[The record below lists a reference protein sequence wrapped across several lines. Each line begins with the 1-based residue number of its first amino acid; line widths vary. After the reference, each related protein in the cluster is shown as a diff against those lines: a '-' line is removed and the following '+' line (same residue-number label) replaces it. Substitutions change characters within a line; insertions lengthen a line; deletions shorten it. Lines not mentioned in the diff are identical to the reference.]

1 MISEVVYYL
10 KNLDLVQIKR
20 VLNAT
25 EPNPVNE
32 LSQAKDAVEVVI
44 AMGYSFDNLFSMING
59 LTLLVLELE
68 IGMLRS
74 AGVPEG
80 IIELLNLL
88 I

>member
-1 MISEVVYYL
+1 
-10 KNLDLVQIKR
+10 
-20 VLNAT
+20 
-25 EPNPVNE
+25 

-44 AMGYSFDNLFSMING
+44 ARGYSFDNLFSMING

-74 AGVPEG
+74 AEVPEKFR
-80 IIELLNLL
+80 ELLNLL